1 LGTRRKVDVSGL
13 PTRSAEG
20 HHPPIP
26 PQLVWARRVSDEGP
40 ALAEGGKPGPKNRV
54 KDEAPP
60 LARRRVGSGL
70 SGFFPWS
77 FLACGGGVS
86 FRVVHL
92 RCPVRFGVVS
102 FLGQCAVR
110 SGSFRGLLVCLARS
124 VAVRGGAQRVC
135 TCGAVPGR
143 CAGQAQRPEPR
154 VVVTQSRVF
163 AQRRSVGPAG
173 REECRRGH
181 GVSSFR
187 SGGSV
192 HHRCMWV
199 RPS

>member
-1 LGTRRKVDVSGL
+1 MCAADPTSSTVPRPPFPSDHPPS
-13 PTRSAEG
+13 PTRSN
-20 HHPPIP
+20 PPGTPPQPP
-26 PQLVWARRVSDEGP
+26 PQLVWARRASDEGP
-40 ALAEGGKPGPKNRV
+40 ALAEVGKPGYRV

-70 SGFFPWS
+70 SVFGALS

-86 FRVVHL
+86 FRSLAPAVSG
-92 RCPVRFGVVS
+92 PVRVGVVS

-143 CAGQAQRPEPR
+143 CACPAQRPEPR
-154 VVVTQSRVF
+154 VVVMQSRVF
-163 AQRRSVGPAG
+163 AQSTVLVLPVVRSVAA
-173 REECRRGH
+173 
-181 GVSSFR
+181 
-187 SGGSV
+187 
-192 HHRCMWV
+192 
-199 RPS
+199 